1 MRQRL
6 TVTVLI
12 CLLLAASAPLTQA
25 IEGRSS
31 GVDLSVGD
39 LAFSYSTSADE
50 GKYRMFS
57 SNHPIP
63 GFNRPASLYVIDAVV
78 NVPIELDVSI
88 ENQGTTPSP
97 VTDVRLLVLHDEY
110 QRFEIVNMTEPLNSV
125 AGASSGTVKFQFTPT
140 YAGNHSLNV
149 KILSA
154 TPDDNPGN
162 DESNSRMTV
171 GASYWNCDTLQNW
184 TATGEWS
191 LSTDTSISFGSSCHV
206 GNGDAST
213 YSANSISRLTS
224 PTLDLADGLTSG
236 TRTMGLSFFYTG
248 SVVAPDRLSVEAKTP
263 TGTWE
268 ELMGFS
274 GTIDQD
280 FLTDGASWNTFSIE
294 SGGHVSPVIPL
305 APARHLHANSAFRW
319 TLNTDA
325 SVQDIGLWMD
335 EIVIL
340 YDQAARSEAYGV
352 QVQGLGTTGAV
363 PGAWGSVDLRILNDG
378 NISTDIVPGVEG
390 LPTGWE
396 TYTTFMDGSSVPASG
411 FNLLPGTSMD
421 VSVRIKPDAN
431 ATVGL
436 VPMTFNATTDHPDV
450 HVTGPVSFTV
460 LADRLPVLQEPESR
474 PSCPAQQ
481 SCPFVVKLGNEGGA
495 SDVFD
500 LSIDT
505 TLLPT
510 GWDVAFAWS
519 QASSVLVRPGEEV
532 EIDLLLTVPTGAQ
545 PDTVHT
551 STLTATA
558 QNDTTRSDTID
569 VDVAASMVTELDFT
583 MSSGFTP
590 VEAGTTS
597 VLTVDV
603 QNLADRPD
611 ILSVTA
617 ELSDESSDW
626 TIESLSR
633 TSAVMTAG
641 ATVSVSIT
649 LRAPVGLLA
658 NDVAPDVRLVMESDR
673 SGMSIQS
680 PWWMGPDVVEVRE
693 VGMTSDVEMLRLMP
707 GVATG
712 VHVNVT
718 NLGNADVDLD
728 LTVDGLPSTW
738 STWWRLNDE
747 NVSMPV
753 QLTAL
758 QHADQPLS
766 LELMLLAPTNA
777 PAGSPVALG
786 LRALDG
792 SEEQARH
799 DFEVLVLPVRKP
811 GLELESSMT
820 AVRAGDTVS
829 INGTVMNLGNAPDSD
844 VFIEVAVRST
854 QDLTDMVTF
863 LSIDDGS
870 GLALDTPHVIGLGT
884 GSERTFQLDLQ
895 VPAAAPLGTRI
906 VVEVKVQGGLDDENR
921 PYTLEL
927 SHLVEV
933 DQRREVVV
941 NWSVPNEQA
950 ALGGSHQ
957 LTVEYASSSSFEENL
972 SMTFTFPSA
981 WAVVCD
987 GIGALAPESPA
998 YVSLQAG
1005 HIVTAERNI
1014 GCTVVQNGGPAM
1026 GEMGVTVVTNDGVE
1040 LVTTSTTL
1048 SWDVPVEPEGFS
1060 GTVIAFGGGGLL
1072 LLVAGITVLM
1082 MRRNQDQHLEEDE
1095 PRPAPSGPPVAAAA
1109 PPAHAAGPPVSSS
1122 GPPATGSGPPASVA
1136 QTTVVEPPMPQHRG
1150 PPLPETGLPEGWTME
1165 QWEHYGPQWLAQQQP
1180 TDQ

>member
-6 TVTVLI
+6 TATVLI
-12 CLLLAASAPLTQA
+12 CLLLAASAPPTQA
-25 IEGRSS
+25 TEGRSS

-63 GFNRPASLYVIDAVV
+63 GFNRPASLYVIDAMV
-78 NVPIELDVSI
+78 NVPIDLDVSI

-97 VTDVRLLVLHDEY
+97 VTDIRLLVLHDEY

-125 AGASSGTVKFQFTPT
+125 SGASSGTVKFQFTPT
-140 YAGNHSLNV
+140 YAGNHSLQVN
-149 KILSA
+149 ILSA
-154 TPDDNPGN
+154 TPDDNPNN
-162 DESNSRMTV
+162 DQRNSRMTV
-171 GASYWNCDTLQNW
+171 GAVYWNCNTLQNW

-191 LSTDTSISFGSSCHV
+191 LSTDTSISFGTSCHV

-224 PTLDLADGLTSG
+224 PTLNFADGLTVG

-248 SVVAPDRLSVEAKTP
+248 SVVAPDRVSVEARTS
-263 TGTWE
+263 TGAWE
-268 ELMGFS
+268 ELIGYS
-274 GTIDQD
+274 GTVDQD
-280 FLTDGASWNTFSIE
+280 FLTDGASWNTFSID
-294 SGGHVSPVIPL
+294 SGGHVTPVIPL

-325 SVQDIGLWMD
+325 NIQDIGLWMD

-378 NISTDIVPGVEG
+378 NISTDIVPRVEG
-390 LPTGWE
+390 LPAGWD
-396 TYTTFMDGSSVPASG
+396 TYTTFMDGSSVPTSG

-450 HVTGPVSFTV
+450 HATGPVSFTV
-460 LADRLPVLQEPESR
+460 LADRLPVLQEPDSR

-505 TLLPT
+505 SLLPT
-510 GWDVAFAWS
+510 GWDVGFAWS

-532 EIDLLLTVPTGAQ
+532 ELDLLLTVPAGAQ

-569 VDVAASMVTELDFT
+569 VDVAASMVTELSFA
-583 MSSGFTP
+583 MSNGFAP
-590 VEAGTTS
+590 VEAGSTT
-597 VLTVDV
+597 VMTVEV

-611 ILSVTA
+611 ILSITA
-617 ELSDESSDW
+617 ELSDDTSGW

-633 TSAVMTAG
+633 ASAVMTPG

-649 LRAPVGLLA
+649 LRSPADLLA
-658 NDVAPDVRLVMESDR
+658 SDVAPDVRLVMESDR
-673 SGMSIQS
+673 SGMSVQS
-680 PWWMGPDVVEVRE
+680 PWWVGPGVIEVRNVDMTADVV
-693 VGMTSDVEMLRLMP
+693 MLRLMP
-707 GVATG
+707 GAATG

-718 NLGNADVDLD
+718 NLGNVDVELD
-728 LTVDGLPSTW
+728 LTLDGLPSAW
-738 STWWRLNDE
+738 STWWRVSEE
-747 NVSMPV
+747 NITMPV
-753 QLTAL
+753 QLTT
-758 QHADQPLS
+758 QEHADQPLS

-811 GLELESSMT
+811 GLELESTMT

-854 QDLTDMVTF
+854 QDLSEMVTF

-884 GSERTFQLDLQ
+884 GSERIFQLDLQ

-921 PYTLEL
+921 PYTLEM

-933 DQRREVVV
+933 DQRREVDV
-941 NWSVPNEQA
+941 NWSVPTAQA
-950 ALGGSHQ
+950 PLGGSHQ
-957 LTVEYASSSSFEENL
+957 LSVEYASSSSFEENL
-972 SMTFTFPSA
+972 SMTFSYPSA

-987 GIGALAPESPA
+987 GIGALAPETAA
-998 YVSLQAG
+998 YVSLEAG

-1026 GEMGVTVVTNDGVE
+1026 GEISVSVVTDDGVE

-1048 SWDVPVEPEGFS
+1048 SWDAPVEPEGFN
-1060 GTVIAFGGGGLL
+1060 GTVIAFGGGGIL
-1072 LLVAGITVLM
+1072 LLVVGITVLL
-1082 MRRNQDQHLEEDE
+1082 MRRKQDQHLEVDE
-1095 PRPAPSGPPVAAAA
+1095 SVPTPT
-1109 PPAHAAGPPVSSS
+1109 GPPVSTS
-1122 GPPATGSGPPASVA
+1122 GPPATSTGPPA
-1136 QTTVVEPPMPQHRG
+1136 TVGQAVHPEPPASQHRG
-1150 PPLPETGLPEGWTME
+1150 PALPATGLPEGWSME
-1165 QWEHYGPQWLAQQQP
+1165 QWEHYGHQWLAQQQT